1 MVLDSRGDIGWGPVM
16 QERLPQLPCR
26 SPPHGDWEPG
36 ATWPLPASCGPQF
49 PHLCSNRHSRVL
61 QTFRPHASSLSVPQT
76 ARNSFPPSPSLA
88 HPPLR
93 ISPHPL
99 PGYSHSCLPHCP
111 MEGQRTHS
119 LSHAPVSTSMPS
131 SLSLPQCNTTNVS
144 GRSVWGISDPPPTPA
159 SLLSESDHLTVPSL
173 HPSVAP
179 TALWRRNSRFPLHSQ
194 MLDLIPDPN
203 SRIDHR

>member
-1 MVLDSRGDIGWGPVM
+1 MVLNSRGDIGWGPVM

-36 ATWPLPASCGPQF
+36 APWPLPASCGPQF
-49 PHLCSNRHSRVL
+49 PPPLCSNRHSRVL

-76 ARNSFPPSPSLA
+76 ARNPFPPSPSLA

-119 LSHAPVSTSMPS
+119 LRHAPVSTSMPS
-131 SLSLPQCNTTNVS
+131 SLSASNATQLTSQAGLS
-144 GRSVWGISDPPPTPA
+144 GGPLTPPTPA
-159 SLLSESDHLTVPSL
+159 SLLSESDHQSL
-173 HPSVAP
+173 
-179 TALWRRNSRFPLHSQ
+179 PLLCS
-194 MLDLIPDPN
+194 LL
-203 SRIDHR
+203 